1 LTEALITTI
10 AKIGPL
16 RVVSRTS
23 CMLYKGVRKPM
34 REIARELE
42 VDTILEGTVLRSGSR
57 VRITAQLIAVQ
68 NEETHLWA
76 ESYER
81 SLSDVLALQAELAQA
96 IAREI
101 QIKLTPQEVAQ
112 LAHAHPVNP
121 EAVEAYLKAR

>member
-1 LTEALITTI
+1 LAVLPLDNLSREPEEEYFADGLTEALITTI

-81 SLSDVLALQAELAQA
+81 S
-96 IAREI
+96 
-101 QIKLTPQEVAQ
+101 
-112 LAHAHPVNP
+112 
-121 EAVEAYLKAR
+121 